1 MHRHHLVGCGV
12 GIALALVVVALAGG
26 SAGSIGVLIALLIC
40 PLVMIGALMLLTR
53 QRERDDL
60 ARQGPAADQPELGS
74 RPH

>member
-53 QRERDDL
+53 QRERTDETPDTHHSTL
-60 ARQGPAADQPELGS
+60 DPRS
-74 RPH
+74 R